1 MGCGRADGD
10 REGSETRN
18 VGELDRKRGIRE
30 REGVTGE
37 SLKIINSFDDTGIEQ
52 DNLLRLTLVKI
63 GKVNG
68 GHTRRSSSAESS
80 QECTFKSIPVVPVDT
95 AAFQGI
101 EPAERIAA
109 EGIEDKGHCLL
120 GRPSRGRA

>member
-1 MGCGRADGD
+1 MWLKAEADGD

-18 VGELDRKRGIRE
+18 VGELDRKRGVRE
-30 REGVTGE
+30 REGGASE
-37 SLKIINSFDDTGIEQ
+37 SLKIVNSFDETRIKR
-52 DNLLRLTLVKI
+52 DNLLRLTLMEV
-63 GKVNG
+63 GEVNG
-68 GHTRRSSSAESS
+68 GRTSAECS
-80 QECTFKSIPVVPVDT
+80 QECMLKSIPVVPVDA

-109 EGIEDKGHCLL
+109 EGIEDEGHRLI